1 MINKIK
7 DNFILV
13 DKCAEETRIVEI
25 KSNKIVKI
33 TCWQDETPP
42 LIGMILDAK
51 VLKTLNSGI
60 IRASLKNKKIV
71 TVRVGAKSL
80 KTNEKI
86 KVIITSE
93 EFEDKPIQA
102 KLWSEN
108 CDLEKMSDV
117 KRIIDLF
124 FNKNIP
130 VIEDNHAIYWNNMDL
145 DSCFL
150 SALDPM
156 IKIKDGGVL
165 WIEKTKAA
173 TLIDVD
179 TKNILINNED
189 EMLKFCKNAFLRCV
203 DEIKLR
209 NIGGMVLIDF
219 PRVSFKRKKN
229 LHEFITTEGIKKNPN
244 SNFLGFSRLQLY
256 EMYVPRNFKS
266 LDSFYVNKNEFDFQN
281 HLRSLWRVSK
291 EIKSKNKTQFLCG
304 INLYKKLKQKKIP
317 EFINIVE
324 RIDLPKDYG
333 ELLEK

>member
-1 MINKIK
+1 MINEIK
-7 DNFILV
+7 EHFILV

-33 TCWQDETPP
+33 TCWKDETPP
-42 LIGMILDAK
+42 LIGMILDAT
-51 VLKTLNSGI
+51 VLKMLNSGI

-71 TVRVGAKSL
+71 TVRVGTKFL

-108 CDLEKMSDV
+108 CDLEKMNDV

-189 EMLKFCKNAFLRCV
+189 EMLKFCKNAFLRCM

-229 LHEFITTEGIKKNPN
+229 LHEFITIEGIKKNPN

-291 EIKSKNKTQFLCG
+291 EIKSKNNIQFLCG
-304 INLYKKLKQKKIP
+304 INLYKKLKLKKIP